1 MCFRIALVFS
11 LVGAVAGERS
21 LIADMDAVLVNAPPH
36 VDRQEPVVL
45 MAEKHPAKFMTYESY
60 DFHTTPQADQLM
72 QQLNAQEEW
81 LVFLSEL
88 NGNLT
93 SERDQVVQN
102 PRGLRLAA
110 QFNSDAH
117 SQVHSPLKLQGWKVT
132 FYTHFTRTECEVPG
146 GCGNTS
152 RSGNH
157 FLVIEPE
164 SSNRFYEK
172 HEWVSDGRRGEWDRA
187 CCCKESPNCAGG
199 QCCKFRYGDIMKNGC
214 SPEQEW
220 VQIGEK
226 QVALNP
232 SPSLG
237 KQVDDANCRSGPD
250 VPPFP
255 GWQSAE
261 FID

>member
-1 MCFRIALVFS
+1 MCFRIALVVS

-21 LIADMDAVLVNAPPH
+21 LIADMDAVLVNASPH
-36 VDRQEPVVL
+36 QEPVVL
-45 MAEKHPAKFMTYESY
+45 MAEKHPAKFMTYESC

-132 FYTHFTRTECEVPG
+132 FYTHFTMTECEVPG

-172 HEWVSDGRRGEWDRA
+172 HEWDRPDGRRGEWDRA

-220 VQIGEK
+220 VQIGEQ